1 MKHFRRIMA
10 LVLVL
15 TVGLSSTLFAANADT
30 QQDAR
35 YPIIV
40 VAGYGGT
47 SLYKVSPDNPQDNV
61 WYVGDEPIK
70 DAIVSNLPQILFGL
84 LRWALGN
91 PRPLADT
98 VGREFLRL
106 CGDLAYDE
114 DGKPVTELYR
124 YHYTAEEVNTKYLNE
139 EEDGKYIH
147 ETEIMPYITQN
158 LGEKAEEWTFN
169 FTTDFRQNVI
179 FCAKD
184 LALLVKGAKEYTGQE
199 QVNLFA
205 VSHGGQVTAAYLA
218 LCAIAA
224 RGGAEAEELAGHL
237 GLTVQEVTELFDAN
251 DIHNAVIT
259 VPAIGG
265 ALLAYDVLTNNLSF
279 DEETLFYFLENGFMW
294 ENDYNWLFKA
304 QQLGFLDELLRC
316 FFDPYVMQMLGYWG
330 SMWDFVQ
337 LDKYDEVKQQ
347 VASERFLR
355 SDIIRHSDYFHY
367 TVLANMAENLQKV
380 EELGVNVSIIAGAGA
395 PAVSGTQE
403 SSDAIIP
410 LSGATGAAVAPM
422 GKRFAN
428 GYQTLNTQCD
438 DPTHN
443 HLSPAMDVDM
453 SCGYLPES
461 TWIVDGLFHGM
472 TYKDDYTKLL
482 MKMLVECNEK
492 ITVHDYRE
500 YPQFHESTNVCESV
514 YAEFGTSDTGFLTAD
529 DHTLVVKN
537 LSKKSRMLLLS
548 VSTDEANLRFDAK
561 QIMGRTLQPQESVTL
576 DFTGAVRQK
585 SLETMHVTVSY
596 CLIGSPTPV
605 NEKTFT
611 FTLMNGEADAYNAAE
626 PLTDAGTP
634 AQQSQSLL
642 TKIPGGRLLNRTNT
656 GAVLVLFTRIF
667 ISALSL
673 ALSR

>member
-1 MKHFRRIMA
+1 MKKLHRFLA
-10 LVLVL
+10 VLLVLCL
-15 TVGLSSTLFAANADT
+15 GFSSVFIVTDAAAEE
-30 QQDAR
+30 QI

-61 WYVGDEPIK
+61 WYVGDSLIT
-70 DAIVSNLPQILFGL
+70 DAVVSHIPEILVGL

-91 PRPLADT
+91 PKPLADT
-98 VGREFLRL
+98 VGREFMRL

-184 LALLVKGAKEYTGQE
+184 LALLVKGAKEFTGQD

-218 LCAIAA
+218 CCAIAA
-224 RGGAEAEELAGHL
+224 RGGAEAAELGEHL
-237 GLTVQEVTELFDAN
+237 GLTAQEVMELFDAR
-251 DIHNAVIT
+251 DIHNSVIT

-265 ALLAYDVLTNNLSF
+265 ALLAYDVLTNNLAF
-279 DEETLFYFLENGFMW
+279 DEETLLYFLENGFMW
-294 ENDYNWLFKA
+294 ETDYNWLVRA

-337 LDKYDEVKQQ
+337 LEKYDEVKKQ

-355 SDIIRHSDYFHY
+355 SDIIWHSDYFHY

-395 PAVSGTQE
+395 PAVSGSRET
-403 SSDAIIP
+403 SDAIIP
-410 LSGATGAAVAPM
+410 LSGATGAAIAPW
-422 GKRFAN
+422 GQRFAN
-428 GYQTLNTQCD
+428 GYQTRNTQCD

-443 HLSPAMDVDM
+443 HLSPAMDIDM

-472 TYKDDYTKLL
+472 TYKDDYTKVL
-482 MKMLVECNEK
+482 MKTLVESNEK
-492 ITVHDYRE
+492 ITVHDME
-500 YPQFHESTNVCESV
+500 AYPQFHESTNVCESV
-514 YAEFGTSDTGFLTAD
+514 YAEFGTSKTGYVSAD
-529 DHTLVVKN
+529 DHTLTIRN
-537 LSKKSRMLLLS
+537 LSKESKMLLLS
-548 VSTDEANLRFDAK
+548 VSTDEANIRFSSK
-561 QIMGRTLQPQESVTL
+561 QIVGRTLEPQESVAI
-576 DFTGAVRQK
+576 DFTGTVRQK

-611 FTLMNGEADAYNAAE
+611 FTLMNGEADAYNDAA
-626 PLTDAGTP
+626 PFVDAGTP
-634 AQQSQSLL
+634 EQQTQALLSKTLPGRLL
-642 TKIPGGRLLNRTNT
+642 TKTNT

-667 ISALSL
+667 IRSL
-673 ALSR
+673 GLIFSR